1 MRDVQRELGQQQK
14 MAWDTVRS
22 SKQIRLKNNKR
33 ILKSCLEPGK
43 EDSDTEEMVA
53 HARFHMMEV
62 LERLII
68 FSSEKDDLEGNILYS
83 KGISEWKQL
92 S

>member
-1 MRDVQRELGQQQK
+1 MG
-14 MAWDTVRS
+14 S
-22 SKQIRLKNNKR
+22 NKQIRLKNNKK
-33 ILKSCLEPGK
+33 ILKSCLQPGK
-43 EDSDTEEMVA
+43 DDSDTEEKVA

-62 LERLII
+62 LEQLLI
-68 FSSEKDDLEGNILYS
+68 FSSEKDDLEGNILDL